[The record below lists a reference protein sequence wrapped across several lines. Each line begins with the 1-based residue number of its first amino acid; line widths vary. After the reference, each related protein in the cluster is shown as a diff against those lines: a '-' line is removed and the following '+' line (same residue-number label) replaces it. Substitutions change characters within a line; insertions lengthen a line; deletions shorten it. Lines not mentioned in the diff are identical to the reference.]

1 MNTSKETVIPQSHS
15 YEGYYWMS
23 DADKPVIVSGALPKV
38 LESLDPMCNPF
49 VIEAQLYDT
58 GGNVSYSVKYID
70 GQYHIYKFSEVDD
83 RLKVATGKYDH
94 ITLKKYQ
101 SHRMDGRKLL
111 FLQYWDAEE
120 DALCAG
126 DKPMPVLQPG
136 ALVFVG
142 FENSPSNQKIIRS

>member
-1 MNTSKETVIPQSHS
+1 MNTSKKIVIPQSDS

-23 DADKPVIVSGALPKV
+23 DSDKPVIVSGGLPKE
-38 LESLDPMCNPF
+38 LETLDPMCNPF
-49 VIEAQLYDT
+49 VIEAQLYDKA
-58 GGNVSYSVKYID
+58 GNVSYSVKYID
-70 GQYHIYKFSEVDD
+70 GQYHIYKFSEVADQ
-83 RLKVATGKYDH
+83 LTVATGKYDH

-111 FLQYWDAEE
+111 FLQYWDAE
-120 DALCAG
+120 DDPLCAG

-142 FENSPSNQKIIRS
+142 FENSTSIRK